1 MSSDRKCEIP
11 NLKWTM
17 SGIIVH
23 WFIVKVTEQKTSG
36 LREFDFY
43 SNGNFIQMS
52 QK

>member
-23 WFIVKVTEQKTSG
+23 WFIVKVTEKPSG

-43 SNGNFIQMS
+43 PNGNFTQMS